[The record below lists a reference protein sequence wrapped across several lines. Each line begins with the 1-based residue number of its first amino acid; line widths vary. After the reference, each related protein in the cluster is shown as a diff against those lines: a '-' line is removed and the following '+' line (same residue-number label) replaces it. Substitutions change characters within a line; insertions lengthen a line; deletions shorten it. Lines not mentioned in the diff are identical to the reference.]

1 MSDVVT
7 PDSLGRSDSP
17 SRKSERLRPV
27 LQHIETEFDSAI
39 ERLQTFLK
47 IPSIST
53 NPEYK
58 TEVRR
63 CAQYITDDLQ
73 SIGLD
78 ATFHDTI
85 GHPMVVATDDS
96 AGPDAPRVLYY
107 GHYDVQPVD
116 PLDEWNTPPFD
127 ANIVE
132 GAHGKRI
139 VARGAAD
146 DKGQLMTFVEAIR
159 AWKHVH
165 GALPVRVV
173 ILLEGE
179 EESGSESLVP
189 FLNEHKDELQADT
202 CIVCDTS
209 IWDKDTPAITSRLRG
224 MVYIEAT
231 LHGPSHD
238 LHSGGYGGALVNP
251 ANALTEILGQL
262 HDCDGRVQIEGFYDD
277 VQEVSAEQIA
287 QWNALG
293 DADAVLLESSGA
305 KATFGEKGYSTLER
319 LWSRPTCDINGLRA
333 GYTGE
338 GAKTVIGATAMA
350 KISCRL
356 VANQQPEK
364 IHDALV
370 SFLQKRT
377 PVGCSWGFKNFGVAP
392 AIAVPT
398 ESPWL
403 SAASEAMTQIFPNP
417 TVLIGTGGSIPVVG
431 EFQEI
436 LGVDAVMIGF
446 SLDDDLIHAP
456 NEKFEISCFHRG
468 ILSQAAILEAY
479 ASIHV

>member
-7 PDSLGRSDSP
+7 SKKL
-17 SRKSERLRPV
+17 EPV
-27 LQHIETEFDSAI
+27 LRHIDAGLDSAI

-53 NPEYK
+53 NPEFK
-58 TEVRR
+58 SEVRR
-63 CAQYITDDLQ
+63 CAQHITDELQ

-78 ATFHDTI
+78 TKLHDTI

-96 AGPDAPRVLYY
+96 AGPDAPRILYY
-107 GHYDVQPVD
+107 GHYDVQPVE
-116 PLDEWNTPPFD
+116 PINEWNSPPFD
-127 ANIVE
+127 AELVDGPN
-132 GAHGKRI
+132 GKR
-139 VARGAAD
+139 VVSRGAAD

-159 AWKHVH
+159 AWKEVH
-165 GALPVRVV
+165 ASLPVRIV

-189 FLNEHKDELQADT
+189 FLEEHKESLQADT

-209 IWDKDTPAITSRLRG
+209 MWDKDTPAITSRLRG

-231 LHGPSHD
+231 LHGPTHD

-262 HDCDGRVQIEGFYDD
+262 HDSEGRVQIEGFYDD
-277 VQEVSAEQIA
+277 VQEVSSEQIA

-293 DADAVLLESSGA
+293 DADAALLESSGA
-305 KATFGEKGYSTLER
+305 KATFGEKGYRTLER

-333 GYTGE
+333 GYIGE

-370 SFLQKRT
+370 SFLREQT
-377 PVGCSWGFKNFGVAP
+377 PVGCSWEFKNFGVAP

-403 SAASEAMTQIFPNP
+403 SAASDAMTQIFPNP

-431 EFQEI
+431 EFQKI

-468 ILSQAAILEAY
+468 ILSQAVILEAY
-479 ASIHV
+479 ANLHV

>member
-1 MSDVVT
+1 MSN
-7 PDSLGRSDSP
+7 SLN
-17 SRKSERLRPV
+17 PV
-27 LQHIETEFDSAI
+27 FAQIEKNFDASI
-39 ERLQTFLK
+39 ERLQSFLQ

-53 NPEYK
+53 DPAFK

-63 CAQYITDDLQ
+63 CAEHITNELKT
-73 SIGLD
+73 IGLD
-78 ATFHDTI
+78 ATLHDTI

-107 GHYDVQPVD
+107 GHYDVQPAEPLEKWEHDPFAGVVVD
-116 PLDEWNTPPFD
+116 GPR
-127 ANIVE
+127 
-132 GAHGKRI
+132 GKRF

-159 AWKHVH
+159 AWKEVH
-165 GALPVRVV
+165 ASLPVRVV

-189 FLNEHKDELQADT
+189 FLTEHKEALQADT

-209 IWDKDTPAITSRLRG
+209 MWDVDTPAITSRLRG
-224 MVYIEAT
+224 IVYVEAT

-238 LHSGGYGGALVNP
+238 LHSGGYGGAVVNP
-251 ANALTEILGQL
+251 ANALAKILGQL
-262 HDCDGRVQIEGFYDD
+262 HDEEGRIQIDGFYDD
-277 VQEVSAEQIA
+277 VEEVSAEQVAI
-287 QWNALG
+287 WNNLG
-293 DADAVLLESSGA
+293 DADALMLEGSGA

-319 LWSRPTCDINGLRA
+319 LWSRPTCDINGLLA

-338 GAKTVIGATAMA
+338 GAKTVIGAKAMA

-356 VANQQPEK
+356 VAHQKPESIAK
-364 IHDALV
+364 ALFA
-370 SFLQKRT
+370 FLETRT
-377 PVGCSWGFKNFGVAP
+377 PVGCHWELKNFGASP

-403 SAASEAMTQIFPNP
+403 EAASAALSSIFPNP
-417 TVLIGTGGSIPVVG
+417 AVLIGTGGSIPVVG

-436 LGVDAVMIGF
+436 LGVDTVMVGF

-456 NEKFEISCFHRG
+456 NEKFEVSCFHRG
-468 ILSQAAILEAY
+468 ILSQAAILDAY
-479 ASIHV
+479 ATITS

>member
-1 MSDVVT
+1 MSD
-7 PDSLGRSDSP
+7 PL
-17 SRKSERLRPV
+17 KPV
-27 LQHIETEFDSAI
+27 LERIEKDFDGAV
-39 ERLQTFLK
+39 ERLQAFLR

-53 NPEYK
+53 DPEYK
-58 TEVRR
+58 SEVRR
-63 CAQYITDDLQ
+63 CAEHITNDLQ
-73 SIGLD
+73 SIGLE
-78 ATFHDTI
+78 AVMHDTI

-107 GHYDVQPVD
+107 GHYDVQPVE
-116 PLDEWNTPPFD
+116 PLDEWTVPPFD
-127 ANIVE
+127 GAVLE
-132 GAHGKRI
+132 GSRGKRF

-159 AWKHVH
+159 AWKQVH
-165 GALPVRVV
+165 GSLPVRVV

-189 FLNEHKDELQADT
+189 FLNEHKEALQADT
-202 CIVCDTS
+202 CIVCDTGM
-209 IWDKDTPAITSRLRG
+209 WDEDTPAITSRLRG
-224 MVYIEAT
+224 LVYIEAT

-238 LHSGGYGGALVNP
+238 LHSGSYGGAVVNP
-251 ANALTEILGQL
+251 ANALAKIIGQL
-262 HDCDGRVQIEGFYDD
+262 HDDDGRIQIDGFYDD
-277 VQEVSAEQIA
+277 VAEVSAEQVE
-287 QWNALG
+287 QWNSLG
-293 DADAVLLESSGA
+293 DADALTLESSGA

-319 LWSRPTCDINGLRA
+319 LWSRPTCDVNGLFA

-338 GAKTVIGATAMA
+338 GAKTVIGAKATA

-356 VANQQPEK
+356 VAHQKPEQIEK
-364 IHDALV
+364 ALFA
-370 SFLQKRT
+370 FLEART
-377 PVGCSWGFKNFGVAP
+377 PEGCHWDLKSFGTAP

-403 SAASEAMTQIFPNP
+403 SAASDALTSVFPKP
-417 TVLIGTGGSIPVVG
+417 AVLIGTGGSIPVVG

-436 LGVDAVMIGF
+436 LGVDTVMVGF

-456 NEKFEISCFHRG
+456 NEKFEVSCYRRG

-479 ASIHV
+479 ANISS

>member
-1 MSDVVT
+1 MSDLVT
-7 PDSLGRSDSP
+7 TEKLQ
-17 SRKSERLRPV
+17 PV
-27 LQHIETEFDSAI
+27 LDKINTDLDQAI
-39 ERLQTFLK
+39 ERLQSLLQ

-53 NPEYK
+53 DPQYAG
-58 TEVRR
+58 EVRR
-63 CAQYITDDLQ
+63 CAEHVTTELN
-73 SIGLD
+73 SIGLT
-78 ATFHDTI
+78 ATLHDTI
-85 GHPMVVATDDS
+85 GHPIIVATDDS

-107 GHYDVQPVD
+107 GHYDVQPVE
-116 PLDEWNTPPFD
+116 PLDEWEYPPFD
-127 ANIVE
+127 AVVID
-132 GAHGKRI
+132 GPRGKRI

-146 DKGQLMTFVEAIR
+146 DKGQFMTFVEAIR
-159 AWKHVH
+159 AWKEVH
-165 GALPVRVV
+165 GSLPVRVV

-209 IWDKDTPAITSRLRG
+209 MWDQDTPAITSRLRG
-224 MVYIEAT
+224 LVYIEAT
-231 LHGPSHD
+231 LHGPTHD

-251 ANALTEILGQL
+251 ANALTKILGQL
-262 HDCDGRVQIEGFYDD
+262 HDNDGRVQIDGFYDD
-277 VQEVSAEQIA
+277 VTEVSAEQVS
-287 QWNALG
+287 QWNSLG
-293 DADAVLLESSGA
+293 DADALLLESSGS
-305 KATFGEKGYSTLER
+305 KAVFGETGYGTLER
-319 LWSRPTCDINGLRA
+319 LWARPTCDINGLRA
-333 GYTGE
+333 GYIGE

-356 VANQQPEK
+356 VAHQNPEAIEK
-364 IHDALV
+364 ALFA
-370 SFLQKRT
+370 FLENRT
-377 PVGCSWGFKNFGVAP
+377 PVGCHWEIKSFGSAP

-403 SAASEAMTQIFPNP
+403 SAASSALSHIFPNP

-431 EFQEI
+431 EFQKI
-436 LGVDAVMIGF
+436 LGVDAVMVGF

-456 NEKFEISCFHRG
+456 NEKYEVSCFHRG

>member
-7 PDSLGRSDSP
+7 SKTL
-17 SRKSERLRPV
+17 KPV
-27 LQHIETEFDSAI
+27 LQHIDAELDSAI

-58 TEVRR
+58 NEVRR
-63 CAQYITDDLQ
+63 CAEHITGELQ
-73 SIGLD
+73 SIGLES
-78 ATFHDTI
+78 TLHDTI

-96 AGPDAPRVLYY
+96 AGPNAPRVLYY
-107 GHYDVQPVD
+107 GHYDVQPVE
-116 PLDEWNTPPFD
+116 PLDEWNSPPFD
-127 ANIVE
+127 AEVVDGPN
-132 GAHGKRI
+132 GKRI
-139 VARGAAD
+139 VSRGAAD

-159 AWKHVH
+159 AWKEVH
-165 GALPVRVV
+165 GSLPVRVV

-189 FLNEHKDELQADT
+189 FLKEHKESLQADT

-209 IWDKDTPAITSRLRG
+209 MWDKDTPAITSRLRG
-224 MVYIEAT
+224 LVYIEAT

-238 LHSGGYGGALVNP
+238 LHSGSYGGALVNP

-262 HDCDGRVQIEGFYDD
+262 HDRNSRVQIKGFYDD
-277 VQEVSAEQIA
+277 VEEVSPEQIA

-293 DADAVLLESSGA
+293 DADVGLLESSGA
-305 KATFGEKGYSTLER
+305 SAPFGEKGYSTLER

-333 GYTGE
+333 GYIGE

-356 VANQQPEK
+356 VAHQQPDK

-370 SFLQKRT
+370 SFLKKRT
-377 PVGCSWGFKNFGVAP
+377 PIGCSWEFKNFGVAP

-403 SAASEAMTQIFPNP
+403 SAASDAMSQIFPNP
-417 TVLIGTGGSIPVVG
+417 TLLIGTGGSIPVVG
-431 EFQEI
+431 EFQKI
-436 LGVDAVMIGF
+436 LGVDAVMVGF

-479 ASIHV
+479 STLHV

>member
-1 MSDVVT
+1 
-7 PDSLGRSDSP
+7 
-17 SRKSERLRPV
+17 
-27 LQHIETEFDSAI
+27 
-39 ERLQTFLK
+39 
-47 IPSIST
+47 
-53 NPEYK
+53 
-58 TEVRR
+58 
-63 CAQYITDDLQ
+63 
-73 SIGLD
+73 
-78 ATFHDTI
+78 
-85 GHPMVVATDDS
+85 MVVATDDT

-107 GHYDVQPVD
+107 GHYDVQPPE
-116 PLDEWNTPPFD
+116 PLEEWNSPPFEPD
-127 ANIVE
+127 VVD
-132 GAHGKRI
+132 GPKGKRI

-159 AWKHVH
+159 AWKLQH
-165 GALPVRVV
+165 GTLPVRVV

-189 FLNEHKDELQADT
+189 FLQEHKESLKADT

-209 IWDKDTPAITSRLRG
+209 MWDRDTPAITSRLRG
-224 MVYIEAT
+224 LVYIEAT

-238 LHSGGYGGALVNP
+238 LHSGGYGGAVVNP

-262 HDCDGRVQIEGFYDD
+262 HDGDGRVMIDGFYDD
-277 VQEVSAEQIA
+277 VETVTSEQVE

-293 DADAVLLESSGA
+293 DADSVLLESSGA
-305 KATFGEKGYSTLER
+305 NATFGEKGYTTLER

-356 VANQQPEK
+356 VAHQKPEAIQQ
-364 IHDALV
+364 ALI
-370 SFLQKRT
+370 SFLEERT
-377 PVGCSWGFKNFGVAP
+377 PEGCRWEIKKFGVAP

-403 SAASEAMTQIFPNP
+403 SAASSALSSIFPNP

-436 LGVDAVMIGF
+436 LGVDAVMVGF

-468 ILSQAAILEAY
+468 ILSQAAILEAF
-479 ASIHV
+479 ATIHV

>member
-7 PDSLGRSDSP
+7 PGTTSK
-17 SRKSERLRPV
+17 KSELLQPV
-27 LQHIETEFDSAI
+27 LQHIDAEFDSAI
-39 ERLQTFLK
+39 ERLRTFLQ

-58 TEVRR
+58 SEVRR
-63 CAQYITDDLQ
+63 CAMHITDDLK

-78 ATFHDTI
+78 AILHDTI

-107 GHYDVQPVD
+107 GHYDVQPIE
-116 PLDEWNTPPFD
+116 PLDEWMSPPFD
-127 ANIVE
+127 ATIVD
-132 GAHGKRI
+132 GSNGKRV

-159 AWKHVH
+159 AWKEVH
-165 GALPVRVV
+165 GSLPVRVV

-189 FLNEHKDELQADT
+189 FLNEHRDELLADT

-209 IWDKDTPAITSRLRG
+209 MWDRDTPAITSRLRG
-224 MVYIEAT
+224 IVYIEAI
-231 LHGPSHD
+231 LRGPSHD
-238 LHSGGYGGALVNP
+238 LHSGSYGGALVNP

-262 HDCDGRVQIEGFYDD
+262 HDADGKVQIEGFYDD
-277 VQEVSAEQIA
+277 VEVVSQEQIE
-287 QWNALG
+287 QWNSLG
-293 DADAVLLESSGA
+293 DADASLLEGSGA
-305 KATFGEKGYSTLER
+305 KTTYGEKGYSTLER

-333 GYTGE
+333 GYIGE

-350 KISCRL
+350 KLSCRL
-356 VANQQPEK
+356 VAHQKPEAIK
-364 IHDALV
+364 EALFT
-370 SFLQKRT
+370 FLEDRT
-377 PVGCSWGFKNFGVAP
+377 PEGCTWELKSFGSSP

-398 ESPWL
+398 DSPWL
-403 SAASEAMTQIFPNP
+403 AAASDAMSRIFPNP
-417 TVLIGTGGSIPVVG
+417 TVLLGTGGSIPVVG

-436 LGVDAVMIGF
+436 LGVDAVMVGF
-446 SLDDDLIHAP
+446 SLEDDLIHAP

-468 ILSQAAILEAY
+468 IMSQAAILEAY

>member
-1 MSDVVT
+1 MSNPLT
-7 PDSLGRSDSP
+7 
-17 SRKSERLRPV
+17 PV
-27 LQHIETEFDSAI
+27 LEQIESDFENAI
-39 ERLQTFLK
+39 KRLQTFLQ

-58 TEVRR
+58 SEVRR
-63 CAQYITDDLQ
+63 CAQHITDELH
-73 SIGLD
+73 SIGLT
-78 ATFHDTI
+78 ATLHDTI

-96 AGPDAPRVLYY
+96 ACKDAPRILYY
-107 GHYDVQPVD
+107 GHYDVQPVE
-116 PLDEWNTPPFD
+116 PLDEWEHPPF
-127 ANIVE
+127 E
-132 GAHGKRI
+132 GVVIDGPIGKRF

-146 DKGQLMTFVEAIR
+146 DKGQLMTFIEAIR

-165 GALPVRVV
+165 GSLPVRIV

-189 FLNEHKDELQADT
+189 FLTEHKDALQADT

-209 IWDKDTPAITSRLRG
+209 MWDKNTPAITSRLRG
-224 MVYIEAT
+224 IVYIEAT

-238 LHSGGYGGALVNP
+238 LHSGGYGGAVVNP
-251 ANALTEILGQL
+251 ANALTKILGQL
-262 HDCDGRVQIEGFYDD
+262 HDDDGRIQIDGFYDD
-277 VQEVSAEQIA
+277 VIEVSAEQVA

-293 DADAVLLESSGA
+293 DADALTLKGSGA

-319 LWSRPTCDINGLRA
+319 LWSRPTCDINGLLA
-333 GYTGE
+333 GYIGE
-338 GAKTVIGATAMA
+338 GAKTVIGAKATA

-356 VANQQPEK
+356 VANQNPKQIQE
-364 IHDALV
+364 ALF
-370 SFLQKRT
+370 SFLKDRT
-377 PVGCSWGFKNFGVAP
+377 PIGCRWDFKNFGASP

-403 SAASEAMTQIFPNP
+403 TAAIKSLTAVFPNP
-417 TVLIGTGGSIPVVG
+417 TVTIGTGGSIPVVG

-436 LGVDAVMIGF
+436 LGVDTVMIGF

-456 NEKFEISCFHRG
+456 NEKFEVTCFKRG
-468 ILSQAAILEAY
+468 ILSHATILEAY
-479 ASIHV
+479 ANITP